1 MKNFITGFS
10 CLFIFS
16 FGFSQSAI
24 HFTMGLLP
32 NNRYDQT
39 VTQKIRIEMN
49 LDSSTADMIAKMEAN
64 GLKNPTVQEQ
74 ETNMEAITIS
84 GNLNKQSGKIPVT
97 MTIVKSD
104 ENLSRI
110 LTPETKFL
118 GTARLN
124 EMPVY
129 DSISGIALQDNQ
141 KQQMLK
147 AMSSLSQINLPNKSL
162 SPGESDT
169 LHTPISIPVG
179 GVTLTMDYITIYHLK
194 SIRGKTASFDVDAN
208 FVLNMEVKDLPV
220 SGYGS
225 GAGSM
230 DYDLEK
236 HYPSVYNLKYKII
249 MRIARDGLILHMN
262 MLSDLKSISN
272 VQSL

>member
-249 MRIARDGLILHMN
+249 MRVARDGLILHMN
-262 MLSDLKSISN
+262 MLSDLNSISN

>member
-262 MLSDLKSISN
+262 MLSDLNSISN